1 MQLNSP
7 KVYQQSTMSA
17 RKNVPLKPY
26 CKVCHDTGKPESI
39 YRSHYVKTAPGPN
52 GVIVCPTLANLECR
66 YCHQKGH
73 TVKHCTVLEERKK
86 QEEKE
91 AKRKEKKQEP
101 AAIKEKVITTEIINN
116 NMYAYLQD
124 EDDEPTIQQP
134 EPSIQEPEPAPVA
147 MSYACALVKPAP
159 IQEEET
165 QTTKYEPV
173 VKPVPAPVSAFNRL
187 RMKNW
192 ADWTDSEDEE
202 DLKF

>member
-1 MQLNSP
+1 M
-7 KVYQQSTMSA
+7 TA

-39 YRSHYVKTAPGPN
+39 YRSHYVKTTPGPN
-52 GVIVCPTLANLECR
+52 GVIVCPTLACLECR

-91 AKRKEKKQEP
+91 AKRKEKKHEP
-101 AAIKEKVITTEIINN
+101 AAIKEKVTTEIINN
-116 NMYAYLQD
+116 NMYFYLQ
-124 EDDEPTIQQP
+124 EE
-134 EPSIQEPEPAPVA
+134 EAEPEQIITTLVEPKPVV
-147 MSYACALVKPAP
+147 MSYACALAKPVP
-159 IQEEET
+159 IQEEEKPV
-165 QTTKYEPV
+165 TKYEPV
-173 VKPVPAPVSAFNRL
+173 AKPVPAPVSAFSRL

>member
-1 MQLNSP
+1 MQLNAH
-7 KVYQQSTMSA
+7 KVYQHSTMSA

-116 NMYAYLQD
+116 NMYAYLQEED
-124 EDDEPTIQQP
+124 EEPTIQ
-134 EPSIQEPEPAPVA
+134 EPESAPVV
-147 MSYACALVKPAP
+147 MSYACALAKPVP
-159 IQEEET
+159 IQEEEKPAI
-165 QTTKYEPV
+165 KYEPV
-173 VKPVPAPVSAFNRL
+173 TKPVPAPVSAFSRL